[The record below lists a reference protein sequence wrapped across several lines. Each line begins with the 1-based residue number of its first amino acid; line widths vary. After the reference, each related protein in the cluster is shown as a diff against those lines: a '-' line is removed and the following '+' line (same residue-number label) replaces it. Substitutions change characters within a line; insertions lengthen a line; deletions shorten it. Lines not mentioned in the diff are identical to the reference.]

1 MKHYVKCKPVL
12 MLGLLVGVLMWSNGA
27 MAQSADAE
35 SIQKMQRLIE
45 QQQGQL
51 DAQEKAIENLKNQLQ
66 DLSKAA
72 PQNPTS
78 AEKLP
83 TLQDMI
89 KPGSDKVGV
98 QIYGQ
103 VNRGVLYVD
112 DGNDS
117 EFYHVDN
124 DNSSTRLGINAKT
137 RTGGDLEVGAKFEV
151 QFESNSSSEVS
162 QTALSAGTDNFTKR
176 HLDLF
181 FESKRFGKLSMGQG
195 DTASNGTSEV
205 DLSGTSLIG
214 YSDVETVAGGMFF
227 FDATANILST
237 TAVGKVFNNM
247 DGLSRKDRLRYD
259 THSFNGFVLSVS
271 AVEEKAEDIAL
282 QYNKV
287 FPGFKLSAA
296 AAYANI
302 DSTPVDDQLNGS
314 VSVLLNSGI
323 NATFAAGVQNM
334 QASGRD
340 DPIFYYAKL
349 GYKWKHFDFGPT
361 AGSFDFGTHNDVAI
375 NDDEANTFGLQFVQE
390 LTNWR
395 TELYLGYRYFNL
407 ERNGTD
413 FEDINAFFGG
423 ARIRF

>member
-1 MKHYVKCKPVL
+1 MRHYVEFNIVL
-12 MLGLLVGVLMWSNGA
+12 MLGFLLGVLMWSNGA
-27 MAQSADAE
+27 LAQSADTE
-35 SIQKMQRLIE
+35 TTQKMQRLIE
-45 QQQGQL
+45 QQQVQL
-51 DAQEKAIENLKNQLQ
+51 DAQEKAIEDLKNQLRN
-66 DLSKAA
+66 LSKAA
-72 PQNPTS
+72 PQKPTPT
-78 AEKLP
+78 EKLP

-124 DNSSTRLGINAKT
+124 DNSSTRLGINAKSK
-137 RTGGDLEVGAKFEV
+137 TGGDLEVGAKFEV

-227 FDATANILST
+227 FDATANSLST
-237 TAVGKVFNNM
+237 TTVGKVFNNM

-259 THSFNGFVLSVS
+259 TPSFYGFVLSAS

-282 QYNKV
+282 RYNKT

-296 AAYANI
+296 TAYANI
-302 DSTPVDDQLNGS
+302 DDTTVDDQLNGS
-314 VSVLLNSGI
+314 VSVLLNSGL
-323 NATFAAGVQNM
+323 NATIAAGSQNM

-340 DPIFYYAKL
+340 DPTFYYAKL
-349 GYKWKHFDFGPT
+349 GYKWKHFDIGPT
-361 AGSFDFGTHNDVAI
+361 AVSFDYGTHNDVAQ
-375 NDDEANTFGLQFVQE
+375 NDDEADTFGLQFVQE

-395 TELYLGYRYFNL
+395 TELYLGYRYFEL
-407 ERNGTD
+407 EKKGKD
-413 FEDINAFFGG
+413 FEDINVFFGG

>member
-1 MKHYVKCKPVL
+1 MKHYVKCKLVL

-27 MAQSADAE
+27 SAQQTDAE

-51 DAQEKAIENLKNQLQ
+51 DAQEKAIEDLKKQPQ

-72 PQNPTS
+72 PQKPTS
-78 AEKLP
+78 TEKLP

-117 EFYHVDN
+117 EIYHVDN
-124 DNSSTRLGINAKT
+124 DNSSTRLGINAKSK
-137 RTGGDLEVGAKFEV
+137 TGGDLEVGAKFEV

-195 DTASNGTSEV
+195 DTASNNTSEV

-227 FDATANILST
+227 FDATANSLST
-237 TAVGKVFNNM
+237 TTVGNVFNNM

-259 THSFNGFVLSVS
+259 TPSLYGFVLSAS

-282 QYNKV
+282 WYNKA

-302 DSTPVDDQLNGS
+302 DNATVDDQLNGS
-314 VSVLLNSGI
+314 VSVLLDSGF
-323 NATFAAGVQNM
+323 NATFAAGSQNM
-334 QASGRD
+334 RASGRD
-340 DPIFYYAKL
+340 GATFYYAKL
-349 GYKWKHFDFGPT
+349 GYNWKHFDIGPT
-361 AGSFDFGTHNDVAI
+361 AVSFDYGTHNNVAQ
-375 NDDEANTFGLQFVQE
+375 NDDEADTFGLQFVQE

-395 TELYLGYRYFNL
+395 TELYLGYRYFDL
-407 ERNGTD
+407 ERNGKD

>member
-27 MAQSADAE
+27 SAQQTDAE

-45 QQQGQL
+45 QQQSQL
-51 DAQEKAIENLKNQLQ
+51 DAQEKAIEELKNQLQ

-72 PQNPTS
+72 PEQPTS
-78 AEKLP
+78 TEKLP
-83 TLQDMI
+83 ALQDMI

-103 VNRGVLYVD
+103 VNRGVMYVD

-124 DNSSTRLGINAKT
+124 DNSSTRLGINAKSK
-137 RTGGDLEVGAKFEV
+137 TGGDLEVGAKFEV
-151 QFESNSSSEVS
+151 QFEPNSSSEVS
-162 QTALSAGTDNFTKR
+162 QTALSAGTDNFTMR

-181 FESKRFGKLSMGQG
+181 FESKRFGKLSMGHG

-227 FDATANILST
+227 FDAAASSLST
-237 TAVGKVFNNM
+237 TTVGKVFNNM
-247 DGLSRKDRLRYD
+247 DGLSRKNRLRYD
-259 THSFNGFVLSVS
+259 TPSFNGFVLSVS

-282 QYNKV
+282 RYNKTY
-287 FPGFKLSAA
+287 PDFKLSAT

-302 DSTPVDDQLNGS
+302 DSTTVDDQLNGS
-314 VSVLLNSGI
+314 LSVLLNSGL
-323 NATFAAGVQNM
+323 NATFAAGGQNM

-340 DPIFYYAKL
+340 DPTFYYAKL

-361 AGSFDFGTHNDVAI
+361 AVSFDFGTHNDVAQ
-375 NDDEANTFGLQFVQE
+375 NDDAADTFGLQFVQK

-395 TELYLGYRYFNL
+395 TELYLGYRYFDL
-407 ERNGTD
+407 ERKGKD
-413 FEDINAFFGG
+413 FEDIYAFFGG
-423 ARIRF
+423 GRIRF

>member
-1 MKHYVKCKPVL
+1 VKQYVKCKLVL
-12 MLGLLVGVLMWSNGA
+12 MLGLLVGVLMWSNGT
-27 MAQSADAE
+27 MAQKTDAE
-35 SIQKMQRLIE
+35 SIQKLQRLIE
-45 QQQGQL
+45 KQQGQL
-51 DAQEKAIENLKNQLQ
+51 DAQEKAIEDLKNQLQ
-66 DLSKAA
+66 NLPKAA
-72 PQNPTS
+72 PEQLTS
-78 AEKLP
+78 TEKLP
-83 TLQDMI
+83 TLQAMI

-103 VNRGVLYVD
+103 VNRGVLYAD

-117 EFYHVDN
+117 ELYHVDN

-162 QTALSAGTDNFTKR
+162 QTALSAGADNFTKR

-227 FDATANILST
+227 FDDTANSLSAT
-237 TAVGKVFNNM
+237 TVGRVFNNM

-259 THSFNGFVLSVS
+259 TPSFNSFVLSVS
-271 AVEEKAEDIAL
+271 AVEEKSEDIAL
-282 QYNKV
+282 QYNKT
-287 FPGFKLSAA
+287 FPDFKISAA

-302 DSTPVDDQLNGS
+302 DDTTVDDQLNGS
-314 VSVLLNSGI
+314 VSVLLNNGL
-323 NATFAAGVQNM
+323 NATLAAGGQNM

-340 DPIFYYAKL
+340 DPTFYYAKF

-361 AGSFDFGTHNDVAI
+361 AASFDFGTHNDVAQ

-395 TELYLGYRYFNL
+395 TELYLGYRYFDL
-407 ERNGTD
+407 ERNGID